1 MVARRTLSQVD
12 AALEHHMAAVRKLR
26 RERIALAQS
35 EMERKR
41 AAARADFESG
51 RPRADICRQHGITI
65 GQLAG
70 WANRGAWQ
78 TSRRDGPGRKDKY
91 APDQRGPIKEAY
103 EDPGNKIAW
112 ICAAF
117 EISTETLRRYV
128 SAGNWQR
135 PEHPLRS
142 LTVLQHATYRRLR
155 PHVGRAAALAE
166 ARREVTA

>member
-1 MVARRTLSQVD
+1 
-12 AALEHHMAAVRKLR
+12 MAAVRKLR

-35 EMERKR
+35 EMERRR
-41 AAARADFESG
+41 AAARADFEAG
-51 RPRADICRQHGITI
+51 RPRADICVTHGITI

-78 TSRRDGPGRKDKY
+78 TNRRNGPGRRDKFP
-91 APDQRGPIKEAY
+91 PDQRADIREAY

-117 EISTETLRRYV
+117 GVSRGALKRYAV
-128 SAGNWQR
+128 AGGWQR
-135 PEHPLRS
+135 PEHPLRK

-155 PHVGRAAALAE
+155 KHVGRAAALAE
-166 ARREVTA
+166 AQSEVAT